1 MTFAGVT
8 LHHLQKGVVLR
19 RGIQAGTISNTCM
32 HVSYFKICTILQQV
46 SLRLNQLF
54 DVKVIIQ
61 PWGTDADAV

>member
-19 RGIQAGTISNTCM
+19 GGGIQAGSISNM

-46 SLRLNQLF
+46 SLRLTQRF

-61 PWGTDADAV
+61 PSGTDADAV